1 MHHLRHQ
8 RIFSWIAILAM
19 LLNTFM
25 PLVAQAVDLEYGKRS
40 AQSIPAKVASDG
52 SSWQELCSTSGSVWI
67 KVAAD
72 GAVLERSSKKP
83 AEAPA
88 TIHLEHC
95 SYCVTHAGSFG
106 LLPSEHVLGF
116 ESSTLSTT
124 GRISST
130 PFITHTAWMIPAVR
144 APPSFVSL

>member
-1 MHHLRHQ
+1 MRQLRHQ

-25 PLVAQAVDLEYGKRS
+25 PLVAQAVDLEYGKRLTQS
-40 AQSIPAKVASDG
+40 AAAKVSDDG
-52 SSWQELCSTSGSVWI
+52 SRWQELCSSSGSVWL

-72 GAVLERSSKKP
+72 GTVLERSSKKP
-83 AEAPA
+83 AEAPS

-106 LLPSEHVLGF
+106 LLPNEFVLGF
-116 ESSTLSTT
+116 ASPIGASIDWTSF
-124 GRISST
+124 T
-130 PFITHTAWMIPAVR
+130 PFITQAAWMVPAVR

>member
-1 MHHLRHQ
+1 MRQLRHQ

-25 PLVAQAVDLEYGKRS
+25 PLVAQAVDLEYSKRS
-40 AQSIPAKVASDG
+40 TQSTTAKVFGDG
-52 SSWQELCSTSGSVWI
+52 SSWQELCSSSGSVWL

-72 GAVLERSSKKP
+72 GTVLERSSKKP
-83 AEAPA
+83 AEAPS

-106 LLPSEHVLGF
+106 LLPNELVFGF
-116 ESSTLSTT
+116 ASLVPSTIDWTSSTL
-124 GRISST
+124 
-130 PFITHTAWMIPAVR
+130 FITHAAWMVPAVR
-144 APPSFVSL
+144 APPTFVSL